1 MALYKFTPANPNGAT
16 YDPNK
21 SAKLIR
27 AGDVLELSDEQAA
40 SINKF
45 TPGADDKAACVKFKR
60 R

>member
-1 MALYKFTPANPNGAT
+1 MAVYKFTPANPKGAI

-27 AGDVLELSDEQAA
+27 TGGTLELSDEQAA
-40 SINKF
+40 AINKH
-45 TPGADDKAACVKFKR
+45 TPGADGKASCVKVKR